1 MLIFVC
7 VFVIFRAIFEIF
19 RDFRGVG
26 AVWGGAGRCRNMRI
40 NDENLEF
47 RGCGFWVRSG
57 RRGIA
62 SKVCG
67 VCLWSKVRRKC
78 LFLCVFSIF
87 FAQFSRYFGNFEGSE
102 RFGEVPIGAKK
113 YEKLDFR
120 GCEFRAR
127 SRLRGIASKVCG
139 VCLWSKVRQ
148 KCLFLC
154 AFSLLFA
161 HVS

>member
-1 MLIFVC
+1 MLICVC

-19 RDFRGVG
+19 RDFRVVG
-26 AVWGGAGRCRNMRI
+26 AVCGGAGRWGNVRI

-78 LFLCVFSIF
+78 LFLCVFSLF
-87 FAQFSRYFGNFEGSE
+87 FGRFSRFFVIFEGSE
-102 RFGEVPIGAKK
+102 RFGEVPVGA
-113 YEKLDFR
+113 EM
-120 GCEFRAR
+120 
-127 SRLRGIASKVCG
+127 
-139 VCLWSKVRQ
+139 
-148 KCLFLC
+148 
-154 AFSLLFA
+154 
-161 HVS
+161 